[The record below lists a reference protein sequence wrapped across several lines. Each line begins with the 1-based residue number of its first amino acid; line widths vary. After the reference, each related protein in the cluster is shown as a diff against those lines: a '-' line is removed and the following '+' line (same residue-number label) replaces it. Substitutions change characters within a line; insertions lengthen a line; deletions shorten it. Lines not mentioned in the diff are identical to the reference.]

1 MHASTRNGC
10 ATSGRAGA
18 ELIVTFNLQD
28 FPAEALRPHGLVA
41 QHPDDFVTDLLD
53 QQPARTLEAAARH
66 RRSLRHPPKTAEEYL
81 DTLRAQGLTQT
92 VAVLRRWT
100 FAL

>member
-1 MHASTRNGC
+1 M
-10 ATSGRAGA
+10 
-18 ELIVTFNLQD
+18 
-28 FPAEALRPHGLVA
+28 A